1 MKQKDV
7 ALIIVIA
14 FISALISFLISDKIF
29 VTPANRQQ
37 KVEVVDVIT
46 SNFQDPSTKYFNSTS
61 IDPTQL
67 VQIGNNN
74 NQNPFSGKP
83 Q

>member
-14 FISALISFLISDKIF
+14 FLSAIVSFLISGKLF

-37 KVEVVDVIT
+37 KVEVVDVVE
-46 SNFQDPSTKYFNSTS
+46 SSFRQPSSKYFNKDA
-61 IDPTQL
+61 IDPTQF
-67 VQIGNNN
+67 VQIGVNN
-74 NQNPFSGKP
+74 NQNPFSP
-83 Q
+83 QSR

>member
-1 MKQKDV
+1 MKQNDI

-14 FISALISFLISDKIF
+14 FISAVISFVVSGKIF

-37 KVEVVDVIT
+37 QVEVVDAINPT
-46 SNFQDPSTKYFNSTS
+46 FQTPAKKYFNSNS
-61 IDPTQL
+61 IDPTQSAQ
-67 VQIGNNN
+67 VTTGN
-74 NQNPFSGKP
+74 NQNPFNG

>member
-14 FISALISFLISDKIF
+14 FISGIISFVVSNKLF
-29 VTPANRQQ
+29 VTPSNRQQ
-37 KVEVVDVIT
+37 QVEVVDPINST
-46 SNFQDPSTKYFNSTS
+46 FQPLDKKYFNSNS
-61 IDPTQL
+61 IDPTQQT
-67 VQIGNNN
+67 QIGSDN
-74 NQNPFSGKP
+74 NQNPFNGTG

>member
-7 ALIIVIA
+7 ALIIIIA
-14 FISALISFLISDKIF
+14 FISAVVSFFVSNKLF

-37 KVEVVDVIT
+37 AVEVVDPIN
-46 SNFQDPSTKYFNSTS
+46 SNFQNPDSKYFNSNS
-61 IDPTQL
+61 IDPTQKP
-67 VQIGNNN
+67 QIGAHS
-74 NQNPFSGKP
+74 NQDPFNGSS

>member
-1 MKQKDV
+1 MKQKDI

-14 FISALISFLISDKIF
+14 VVSAIISFLISGKIF

-37 KVEVVDVIT
+37 KVETVDVIKPEFT
-46 SNFQDPSTKYFNSTS
+46 PPSTKYFNKDS

-67 VQIGNNN
+67 VTTGNNN
-74 NQNPFSGKP
+74 NPNPFNGSS

>member
-1 MKQKDV
+1 MKQNDI

-14 FISALISFLISDKIF
+14 FVSAVLSFIVSNKIF

-37 KVEVVDVIT
+37 MVEVVDKINT
-46 SNFQDPSTKYFNSTS
+46 QFQLPSQKYFNSNS
-61 IDPTQL
+61 IDPTQNAQL
-67 VQIGNNN
+67 GNSN
-74 NQNPFSGKP
+74 NQNPFSG

>member
-14 FISALISFLISDKIF
+14 FISAIVSFIISDKLF

-46 SNFQDPSTKYFNSTS
+46 SGFQTPSTKYFNAQSV
-61 IDPTQL
+61 DPTQL
-67 VQIGNNN
+67 VQIGDNN
-74 NQNPFSGKP
+74 NQNPFNGANH
-83 Q
+83 

>member
-1 MKQKDV
+1 MKQKDI

-14 FISALISFLISDKIF
+14 FVSAIISFLVSNKIF

-37 KVEVVDVIT
+37 EVEVVDKINA
-46 SNFQDPSTKYFNSTS
+46 SFQTPSKKYFNSNS
-61 IDPTQL
+61 IDPTQNSQL
-67 VQIGNNN
+67 GTGN
-74 NQNPFSGKP
+74 NQNPFSG

>member
-1 MKQKDV
+1 MKQKDI

-14 FISALISFLISDKIF
+14 AVSAIVSFVVSGKIF

-37 KVEVVDVIT
+37 HVEVVDVIKSEFQQP
-46 SNFQDPSTKYFNSTS
+46 SNKYFNKDS

-67 VQIGNNN
+67 VTIGDND
-74 NQNPFSGKP
+74 NQNPFSSVS